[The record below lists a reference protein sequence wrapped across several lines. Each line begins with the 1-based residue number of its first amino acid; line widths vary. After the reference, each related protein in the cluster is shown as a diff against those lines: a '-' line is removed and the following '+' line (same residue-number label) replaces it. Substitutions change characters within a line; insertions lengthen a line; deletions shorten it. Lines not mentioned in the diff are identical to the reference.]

1 MWATPF
7 FHASQVRVSSPP
19 QQNLCRPR
27 VCLRSEVVLHDDG
40 SGRRAGTESPIVARP
55 QSPHP
60 LLRRTH
66 ALQHP
71 ASSEGRP
78 LGRRRANWRRD
89 ADCAG
94 YSRCRLTLTR
104 TLHLALMLASSP
116 RRAGDSADGVAR
128 AGVEQGKAAAGGGGA
143 VGGGRP
149 HTLSAAHVYGTHIYS
164 RPSATSTFPQPPDQA
179 VGFPAVGAADAPSD
193 PALGGES
200 HGQPSNP
207 TPQPFPYPQPTPNPR
222 PHTVTRERR
231 RRAVPGKPG
240 GAAGYG

>member
-1 MWATPF
+1 MGRGGWGGWRWWWWWWWRGWKEKSGAPKSDVGSKEKMRIRPSSPPQAQTSPRRTWACWKEGLYSRIIWLKKQRLRNPCVATRNGSCMWATPF
-7 FHASQVRVSSPP
+7 FHGSQVRVSSPP

-89 ADCAG
+89 ADRAG
-94 YSRCRLTLTR
+94 PSRCRLTLTR

-116 RRAGDSADGVAR
+116 RRAGDSDGGVAR
-128 AGVEQGKAAAGGGGA
+128 ARIEQG
-143 VGGGRP
+143 
-149 HTLSAAHVYGTHIYS
+149 
-164 RPSATSTFPQPPDQA
+164 
-179 VGFPAVGAADAPSD
+179 
-193 PALGGES
+193 
-200 HGQPSNP
+200 N
-207 TPQPFPYPQPTPNPR
+207 
-222 PHTVTRERR
+222 
-231 RRAVPGKPG
+231 
-240 GAAGYG
+240 